1 MKLVL
6 TVELGVTAAE
16 VDEALNAPGV
26 QPDFFVPII
35 TITQE
40 EYEAHESAIY
50 PIPGTRFRD
59 TTVRAAPTEGYA
71 QHVLGRTAEATADRL
86 AELGAPYQPGD
97 VVGVTGL
104 EARYEQALAGTP
116 TSRDPG
122 ARRRRRGRSSIARH
136 HRGPGAGARST
147 PRIDRNVQ
155 TAVEQALVGV
165 TKPAAIVVTDPDGN
179 VRAAASRRSTRT

>member
-1 MKLVL
+1 M
-6 TVELGVTAAE
+6 
-16 VDEALNAPGV
+16 

-59 TTVRAAPTEGYA
+59 TTVRAGPTEGYA
-71 QHVLGRTAEATADRL
+71 QHVLGRTSEATADRL

-104 EARYEQALAGTP
+104 EARYERRWP
-116 TSRDPG
+116 
-122 ARRRRRGRSSIARH
+122 ARRPSEIQVLDADDEAVRTLDTIEGRA
-136 HRGPGAGARST
+136 PVAVDT
-147 PRIDRNVQ
+147 TIDRSVQ

-165 TKPAAIVVTDPDGN
+165 TEAGGHRRHRPR
-179 VRAAASRRSTRT
+179 RATSGPWPPGRSART